1 MCGAAKQ
8 PFPARETFR
17 KEIVMFCVISA
28 GPATGN
34 ISATVYIVIGI
45 IAAVVIIIT
54 AAAGIIGKK
63 NKK

>member
-1 MCGAAKQ
+1 MVSA
-8 PFPARETFR
+8 
-17 KEIVMFCVISA
+17 A

-54 AAAGIIGKK
+54 VAAGIIGKK